1 MVLFGFQKFHSSL
14 LYPHLSIRLFFLSQD
29 HSRLEEA
36 KAFELQATLSPPT
49 PSYLCPW
56 QVWAARVPEVTWE
69 SCREEV
75 APHRKSCI
83 GEQDLDL
90 SQLKPVGRALFK
102 TGPETPH
109 TKPSLGLTL
118 HSSCLNQKDPEANNM
133 WLPLSCTKKGS
144 LPWCVVCFRKI

>member
-1 MVLFGFQKFHSSL
+1 MSQFPALPAFEYQAV
-14 LYPHLSIRLFFLSQD
+14 FLSQD
-29 HSRLEEA
+29 HSRLEET

-75 APHRKSCI
+75 APHRKSCT

-102 TGPETPH
+102 TGPKPH
-109 TKPSLGLTL
+109 T
-118 HSSCLNQKDPEANNM
+118 LNPG
-133 WLPLSCTKKGS
+133 WG
-144 LPWCVVCFRKI
+144 